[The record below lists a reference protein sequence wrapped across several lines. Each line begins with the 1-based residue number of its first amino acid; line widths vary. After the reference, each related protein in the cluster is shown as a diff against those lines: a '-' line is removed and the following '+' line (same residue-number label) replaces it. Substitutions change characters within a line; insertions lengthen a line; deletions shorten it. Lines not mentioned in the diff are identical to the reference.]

1 MHAQRP
7 RAQHQVSSSDVCGCM
22 MYEFH
27 TMWTSVDRLQE
38 SSMWV
43 LGIELTGTELR
54 LGSKQFSTV
63 LFPIRA
69 NYLELKALED
79 NKAL

>member
-1 MHAQRP
+1 MHTQRP
-7 RAQHQVSSSDVCGCM
+7 RVQHQVSSSDVCGCM
-22 MYEFH
+22 SF
-27 TMWTSVDRLQE
+27 TPCGRQWTDE

-63 LFPIRA
+63 LSFP
-69 NYLELKALED
+69 LELII
-79 NKAL
+79 

>member
-1 MHAQRP
+1 
-7 RAQHQVSSSDVCGCM
+7 
-22 MYEFH
+22 
-27 TMWTSVDRLQE
+27 MWTSVDRLQE

-63 LFPIRA
+63 LSFP
-69 NYLELKALED
+69 LELII
-79 NKAL
+79 